1 MKASDKAKAA
11 REDLHERDRIVQQL
25 SGLAFIRL
33 DRKVD
38 YEAWVAATA
47 ADGKPCM
54 TSVTLREKMRHPE
67 KLTIEELQALSR
79 ALGARVTVRIE
90 SVTE

>member
-11 REDLHERDRIVQQL
+11 HEDLHERDLIAQQL
-25 SGLAFIRL
+25 AGRAFIRF
-33 DRKVD
+33 DRKID
-38 YEAWVAATA
+38 YDAWVAATA

-79 ALGARVTVRIE
+79 ALGARLSVLIE
-90 SVTE
+90 GAAE

>member
-11 REDLHERDRIVQQL
+11 REDLRERDRIVQQL

-54 TSVTLREKMRHPE
+54 SSVTLREKMRHPE

-79 ALGARVTVRIE
+79 ALGARITVRIE

>member
-33 DRKVD
+33 DRKID
-38 YEAWVAATA
+38 YDAWVAATA

-54 TSVTLREKMRHPE
+54 SSVTLREKMRHQE